1 MLQLWSLEIEDFVE
15 EVLVSLDPIQHTTPT
30 STKLGASETVPFRV
44 VLLGDFFAIPVMRR
58 PEAATLEHAHL
69 PSYRWK
75 HVLYTQHLD
84 LDGASIWILGLA
96 FINWKTHM
104 NQNAPITS
112 KKLNARKDQ
121 TSIFSSFTR
130 SASEVY
136 AVFLSDSLD
145 LKKKQQHLFSE
156 RHIFFSHKH
165 CLEKKRFGNK
175 TSSRNTIRVFK
186 DEEWFGD
193 TAIIVISSKALSP
206 IVSAPS
212 P

>member
-1 MLQLWSLEIEDFVE
+1 
-15 EVLVSLDPIQHTTPT
+15 
-30 STKLGASETVPFRV
+30 

-145 LKKKQQHLFSE
+145 LKKNNNTSFLNATYSFPTNIVWKKNALATKHLQETQSAFSKM
-156 RHIFFSHKH
+156 RSG
-165 CLEKKRFGNK
+165 L
-175 TSSRNTIRVFK
+175 
-186 DEEWFGD
+186 
-193 TAIIVISSKALSP
+193 AIQLS
-206 IVSAPS
+206 
-212 P
+212 